1 MRERFF
7 EQGQRV
13 NKKVE
18 AINREL
24 SDAGISDPSERRKAL
39 DLETPLDGEESLKV
53 GQQETRTETKE
64 GKIENES
71 WQRQLDV
78 AFEQGD
84 FALIKTLQRV
94 RSDGSPNQELVRSK
108 LNELVTSRQSR
119 WEETYKAIRE
129 ISVVEPDAEVVE
141 SEFSKLFEKYGREK
155 GILDNLKTLIRTTG
169 FTPTAEQIQSKY
181 RSVIKGEKSYDFRE
195 DELFK
200 NIRELTG
207 VRPDTSLINEVVEDG
222 DIRRAQELS
231 SLFGVE
237 ITSEMIQRAYE
248 SNFEKKGYLDTYRIS
263 EIEEKPNPDLVRRAY
278 QKIIEKRGDRWIDS
292 LKSLE
297 QATGVKPVFT
307 EEQVRSVFE
316 EFLQNGLFGR
326 KGYVGV
332 EQVIELSGLKP
343 SVDLVEK
350 AAIKIIDGGHGYID
364 QGKAIKE
371 GISRLRESTGVTFEI
386 PEEEIQDRYQKA
398 MTDRKEHVISN
409 LYGALGIKPAIDK
422 ENARQFMLSCI
433 SDTHQNP
440 IADLEKVFGVKFSA
454 TDKEVEAAYD
464 KQTAQMMETLRID
477 EYNVGYFSQIK
488 KLTGKDWDQEKVTAG
503 FTGFL
508 EKRLL
513 QPEHSRA
520 EWELESKWV
529 ETTKQSIEKLGV
541 TIPNENILHIY
552 ERLVE
557 DDTIYSRNLA
567 QLYKITGVALPHDL
581 AQQSYSKIMSPD
593 YVKTVTLEKGKTYTY
608 GQVSALTAIF
618 EMSGIRA
625 QVPENLAQQF
635 YRSRLESGS
644 WGAKQDIQ
652 KVAEITGVN
661 PVFDPEDINQLYKR
675 WILDGRENYIR
686 NTKEIT
692 GVELQL
698 DEETAAYISQ
708 QIEAGIEKVRSGD
721 YEKEEYK
728 EKKFDTYSLEQD
740 LRKVGSLTAATGV
753 RPDTEKLQ
761 LAYSEILTSDPY
773 WATKIEQI
781 VKATGI
787 KPVFSSEQLQ
797 AKGQQ
802 LLEQGSL
809 RSFERLQAY
818 GEFTFTPEV
827 VAKTYDA
834 LLATNRRY
842 DEYDRKH
849 YYNEDWVDRIKRFKE
864 TTGIAPTETQ
874 LAAIFS
880 HISQDGRIARSRYGD
895 VVEEKIKF
903 FVENFQTEI
912 TGGMV
917 KDIAISYL
925 ARGDVNSMKK
935 FIEKVGV
942 TPELTDEDL
951 LPHVSRLLEAKELN
965 SLAYL
970 KQEMKLARIPAS
982 ETAVQ
987 SACQHFASQEDFGK
1001 ESSKSLQ
1008 AFKQIFELTG
1018 IPANFPAEQTDRVYK
1033 TTRFAE
1039 WQKLNEVIGTLP
1051 SNEVVQYKYL
1061 QFFTGGHYGLD
1072 KNIEAIQTLTGQ
1084 SPEAETVSK
1093 ALEHF
1098 ASEGKIEEMSNI
1110 VKIAGG
1116 KPAINP
1122 ESGQKAYRKI
1132 TEQFNSS
1139 SSSYWGEQLVAAIDF
1154 LNDKLGVRPDSETM
1168 YQIYTKTFGQTDYK
1182 NAYEGS
1188 DGKRIY
1194 PQFWKF
1200 LVKKFGKP
1208 DPEVVQR
1215 IYLDQLAT

>member
-7 EQGQRV
+7 EAEQMNTKKAVQRDL
-13 NKKVE
+13 E
-18 AINREL
+18 
-24 SDAGISDPSERRKAL
+24 DAGISHPSEWRKAL
-39 DLETPLDGEESLKV
+39 DLETPLEGEEPLKV
-53 GQQETRTETKE
+53 ERSETKIETKE

-78 AFEQGD
+78 AFEQGNYS
-84 FALIKTLQRV
+84 LIQTLRRV
-94 RSDGSPNQELVRSK
+94 RPESIPNPELLRNK
-108 LNELVTSRQSR
+108 LNELVVSRPSR
-119 WEETYKAIRE
+119 WEETYRAIRE
-129 ISVVEPDAEVVE
+129 ISNLEPTHTIIEG
-141 SEFSKLFEKYGREK
+141 EFSKLFEKYGREK
-155 GILDNLKTLIRTTG
+155 GILDNLKTLAKTTG
-169 FTPTAEQIQSKY
+169 FVPSSEYVQAKY
-181 RSVIKGEKSYDFRE
+181 SSIIKGEKSYDFSE
-195 DELFK
+195 EELFK
-200 NIRELTG
+200 NVRELTG
-207 VRPDTSLINEVVEDG
+207 IKPDASLIHDVIELG
-222 DIRRAQELS
+222 DIRRAKELS
-231 SLFGVE
+231 PLFGVE

-248 SNFEKKGYLDTYRIS
+248 ISFEKNGSIDTYRMS
-263 EIEEKPNPDLVRRAY
+263 EIGEKPNPALVEKVYAR
-278 QKIIEKRGDRWIDS
+278 IIEKHGERWMDS
-292 LKSLE
+292 IKSLE
-297 QATGVKPVFT
+297 QVTGVKPVFT
-307 EEQVRSVFE
+307 EEQLQPIFD
-316 EFLQNGLFGR
+316 EFLQNGWFGR
-326 KGYVGV
+326 KGYIGV
-332 EQVIELSGLKP
+332 EQVTELTGLKP

-371 GISRLRESTGVTFEI
+371 GIGRLRESTGVAFEI
-386 PEEEIQDRYQKA
+386 PEQEIQDRYQKA
-398 MTDRKEHVISN
+398 IADKKAHVISN
-409 LYGALGIKPAIDK
+409 LHGAFGIRPSVDK
-422 ENARQFMLSCI
+422 ETARQFMVGLM
-433 SDTHQNP
+433 DETYHNP
-440 IADLEKVFGVKFSA
+440 IPELEKVFGVKFQA
-454 TDKEVEAAYD
+454 TKEEIEA
-464 KQTAQMMETLRID
+464 KQDENLEKLRFD
-477 EYNVGYFSQIK
+477 GLAKIK
-488 KLTGKDWDQEKVTAG
+488 ELTGKDCDPKKLEVTLIQW
-503 FTGFL
+503 L
-508 EKRLL
+508 EKEATVFSEKRADYNRDWEKGIKQRLE
-513 QPEHSRA
+513 QFN
-520 EWELESKWV
+520 
-529 ETTKQSIEKLGV
+529 V
-541 TIPNENILHIY
+541 TIPPEVAINIYTGLIQNETEHSN
-552 ERLVE
+552 
-557 DDTIYSRNLA
+557 NLIKTC
-567 QLYKITGVALPHDL
+567 QLTGVP
-581 AQQSYSKIMSPD
+581 I
-593 YVKTVTLEKGKTYTY
+593 
-608 GQVSALTAIF
+608 
-618 EMSGIRA
+618 
-625 QVPENLAQQF
+625 PENLAQQAYQKYLSSDYAYSIKTGQGSSQSLGSVSGAF
-635 YRSRLESGS
+635 EELFKISGIKPEIPNDVLQSYYRSSLGEDS
-644 WGAKQDIQ
+644 WYGRGIHSIQ
-652 KVAEITGVN
+652 KIAEITGIK
-661 PVFDPEDINQLYKR
+661 PEFDPNDINELYKQLVLSGKEDR
-675 WILDGRENYIR
+675 IR
-686 NTKEIT
+686 NIREAT
-692 GVELQL
+692 GIELQL

-721 YEKEEYK
+721 YEKEEYR

-753 RPDTEKLQ
+753 RPDTERLQ
-761 LAYSEILTSDPY
+761 LAYSQILTSDPY

-787 KPVFSSEQLQ
+787 KPVFSPEQLQ
-797 AKGQQ
+797 TKGQQ

-864 TTGIAPTETQ
+864 TTGIAPSETQ

-895 VVEEKIKF
+895 GVEEKIKF

-917 KDIAISYL
+917 KDVAISYL

-942 TPELTDEDL
+942 TPEFTDEDL
-951 LPHVSRLLEAKELN
+951 QPHISRLLEAKEFD

-987 SACQHFASQEDFGK
+987 SAYQHFASQEDFGK

-1018 IPANFPAEQTDRVYK
+1018 VPANFPAEQTDRVYK

-1072 KNIEAIQTLTGQ
+1072 KNIEAIRTLTGQ

-1132 TEQFNSS
+1132 TEQWNSS
-1139 SSSYWGEQLVAAIDF
+1139 SSMYWGEKLVVAIDF
-1154 LNDKLGVRPDSETM
+1154 LNDTLGIRPDSETM
-1168 YQIYTKTFGQTDYK
+1168 YQIYSKTFGQTDYK
-1182 NAYEGS
+1182 NDYEGS

-1194 PQFWKF
+1194 PQFWEF

-1215 IYLDQLAT
+1215 IYLAQLAA